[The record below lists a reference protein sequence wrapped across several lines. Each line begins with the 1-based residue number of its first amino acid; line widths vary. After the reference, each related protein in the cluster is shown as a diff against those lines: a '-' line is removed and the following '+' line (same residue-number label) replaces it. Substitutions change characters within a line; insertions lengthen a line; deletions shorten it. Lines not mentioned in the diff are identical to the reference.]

1 MKQGSVR
8 ERPLTLPSPPMGEGW
23 RGGAEP
29 YPELG
34 EEDCPTLAALA
45 HSTLFIVSPPPKFPT
60 RRI

>member
-34 EEDCPTLAALA
+34 EDCPALAALA